1 MNLRTKGLGDLVA
14 ADIDS
19 LVANQVEEGVQLDF
33 KSALVG
39 GANDDKKKFLADIC
53 AFANAQGGDLVLGV
67 QEDSIGAAGEV
78 IPLTFNPDAEIRRL
92 ESIISDGLD
101 PKVFGVRMEA
111 IPYEHGH
118 ILIIR
123 VPKSVRGTHRSRA
136 DQHFYVRESRSN
148 RQLDVPAIR
157 MRLEG
162 EMTRY
167 TRLEEFLAQRYAAV
181 IGDLL
186 PIPMTPGPK
195 AIVHVF
201 RSLQGFGEEQLDTS
215 AIADVSGFPVPT
227 RPSGRYFR
235 MTFDG
240 PMFHSP
246 IIDGRIR
253 SFSLA
258 HHVGVLEAVW
268 HAGESDPTSPL
279 VSPEALEHTVLR
291 FMTDALPAALERLAF
306 SPPFIVRVALVGA
319 DGAVIKSDNHIA
331 SHYDRDMHFAKVGR
345 SALVLP
351 DILLPGWPVDNLAEY
366 FRPSFDRLWQTSGYV
381 RSSGYQMRN
390 GGMAW
395 QGHL

>member
-1 MNLRTKGLGDLVA
+1 MNLRTKNTGDLVA
-14 ADIDS
+14 ADIDA
-19 LVANQVEEGVQLDF
+19 LVANRAEESILLDF

-39 GANDDKKKFLADIC
+39 GTNDDKKKFLADIC

-78 IPLTFNPDAEIRRL
+78 TPLTFNPDAEIRRL

-101 PKVFGVRMEA
+101 PKVFGIRMEA
-111 IPYEHGH
+111 IPYKQGH
-118 ILIIR
+118 ILVIR

-162 EMTRY
+162 EMTRH
-167 TRLEEFLAQRYAAV
+167 TRLEEFLAQRYAAAV
-181 IGDLL
+181 GDML
-186 PIPMTPGPK
+186 PIPMAPGPK
-195 AIVHVF
+195 AVIHIF

-215 AIADVSGFPVPT
+215 AIADVSGFPVPA
-227 RPSGRYFR
+227 RPSGRDFR

-268 HAGESDPTSPL
+268 RAGEPDENRPL
-279 VSPEALEHTVLR
+279 VSAEALEHNVLR
-291 FMTDALPAALERLAF
+291 FVTDVLRAAIERLAF

-319 DGAVIKSDNHIA
+319 NEAVIKSENHHADN
-331 SHYDRDMHFAKVGR
+331 YDPDMHLATVGR

-351 DILLPGWPVDNLAEY
+351 DVLLPAWPVDNLAEY
-366 FRPSFDRLWQTSGYV
+366 FRPSFDRLWQTSGYM

-390 GGMAW
+390 GAMAW

>member
-1 MNLRTKGLGDLVA
+1 MNLRTKNISDLVA

-19 LVANQVEEGVQLDF
+19 LVANRVEEGSQLDF

-39 GANDDKKKFLADIC
+39 GTNDDKKKFLADIC

-78 IPLTFNPDAEIRRL
+78 IPLTFNPDVEIRRL

-118 ILIIR
+118 VLVVR

-162 EMTRY
+162 EMTRH

-181 IGDLL
+181 ISNSL
-186 PIPMTPGPK
+186 PVPMVPGPK
-195 AIVHVF
+195 VVVHIF
-201 RSLQGFGEEQLDTS
+201 QSLQGFGEEQLDVS
-215 AIADVSGFPVPT
+215 AISDVAAFPVPT
-227 RPSGRYFR
+227 RPSGRDFR
-235 MTFDG
+235 MAFDG
-240 PMFHSP
+240 PLYHSP
-246 IIDGRIR
+246 LVDGRIR
-253 SFSLA
+253 AFSLA

-268 HAGESDPTSPL
+268 KAGDAEPKPVL
-279 VSPEALEHTVLR
+279 VSAESIEHHVLR
-291 FMTDALPAALERLAF
+291 FLTDALPAAVERLGFA
-306 SPPFIVRVALVGA
+306 PPFVIRVAVVGGEEA
-319 DGAVIKSDNHIA
+319 IIKSQNHHA
-331 SHYDRDMHFAKVGR
+331 YNYDPDMHLSQVGR

-351 DILLPGWPVDNLAEY
+351 DVLLPTWPIENLPEH
-366 FRPSFDRLWQTSGYV
+366 FRVCFDRLWQTSGYR
-381 RSSGYQMRN
+381 RSSGYQLKN
-390 GGMAW
+390 GVMVW
-395 QGHL
+395 QGQI

>member
-1 MNLRTKGLGDLVA
+1 MNLRTKNIGDLVA
-14 ADIDS
+14 ADIDA
-19 LVANQVEEGVQLDF
+19 LVANRVEEGIQLDF

-39 GANDDKKKFLADIC
+39 GTNDDKKKFLADIC

-67 QEDSIGAAGEV
+67 QEDSIGAAGKV

-118 ILIIR
+118 ILAIR

-162 EMTRY
+162 EMTRH
-167 TRLEEFLAQRYAAV
+167 TRLEEFLAQRYAAAV
-181 IGDLL
+181 GDML
-186 PIPMTPGPK
+186 PIPMAPGPK
-195 AIVHVF
+195 AVIHVF

-227 RPSGRYFR
+227 RPSGRDFR

-268 HAGESDPTSPL
+268 RAGEPDATRSL
-279 VSPEALEHTVLR
+279 VSAEALEHNVLR
-291 FMTDALPAALERLAF
+291 FVTDVLPAAVERLAF

-319 DGAVIKSDNHIA
+319 DEAIIKSERHSEFNH
-331 SHYDRDMHFAKVGR
+331 DPGMHLATVGR

-351 DILLPGWPVDNLAEY
+351 DVLLPAWPVDNLAEY
-366 FRPSFDRLWQTSGYV
+366 FRPSFDRLWQTSGYM

-390 GGMAW
+390 GAMAW